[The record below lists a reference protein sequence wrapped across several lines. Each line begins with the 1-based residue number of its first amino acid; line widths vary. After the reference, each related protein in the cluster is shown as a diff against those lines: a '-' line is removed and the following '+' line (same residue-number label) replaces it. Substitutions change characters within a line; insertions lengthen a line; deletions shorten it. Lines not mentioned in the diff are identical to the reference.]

1 MKELRKLLIVIP
13 AAALVVLL
21 VASYLTRGSM
31 ANLPFLHGKRRGA
44 GQGLVDQRP
53 WQTAQAL
60 APLAVSVEEKRLA
73 RNAERLADHEV
84 DQAFAMALRMAAL
97 EPPVLKGKAQA
108 LSQTVTTLKAT
119 VKEDQATV
127 ARLTVE
133 AAKLP
138 KASDGT
144 VQSDALD
151 VAKAQLTLDNDE
163 LGDATENL
171 ARMSGDKRGTIQ
183 QELTAREASMKKFD
197 EQADN
202 EAPTGVASAT
212 QHGTLYG
219 RAKAWF
225 DQRSRMD
232 QIEQAKAQ
240 ADADV
245 AALTAQQTELEKKES
260 AYEGAITASPSDAAP
275 SGSAATP
282 GDAEAA
288 VKGRVARLG
297 QAHAVAQIH
306 SILEDRIQTQQQLSN
321 VYDQWLAQVQ
331 LQHSVVF
338 HLILQS
344 FSMIA
349 FLLLCAALIGA
360 LVQMMLNRSKME
372 KRSLHTMRTIARLAI
387 QFVALLM
394 VLLVIFGPPS
404 QMPTILGLA
413 TAAFT
418 VVFQD
423 FILAFFGWFVL
434 MGKNGIRVGDWVE
447 INGVAG
453 EVIELGLFRT
463 SLLET
468 GKWSDRGHPT
478 GRRVTFLNKF
488 AISGQ
493 FFNFSTTGQWMWDE
507 LSVSVPAG
515 EDTFQMIEQ
524 IHKVVQKET
533 EEGARHAEEEW
544 KRAMKQDE
552 LSLFSAT
559 PSVEM
564 RPAGAGIDVLVRY
577 VTQAG
582 DRFEMRNRLY
592 QAVIDLLRK
601 ADGKTLPT
609 KSGSV

>member
-1 MKELRKLLIVIP
+1 MKDLRKLLIVVP

-31 ANLPFLHGKRRGA
+31 ANLPFLHGKRGTA

-108 LSQTVTTLKAT
+108 LSQRVTELKAT

-127 ARLTVE
+127 GRLTLE

-138 KASDGT
+138 KAPDGT

-163 LGDATENL
+163 LGDATDSL
-171 ARMSGDKRGTIQ
+171 ARMSGDKRGAIQ

-197 EQADN
+197 EQADSD
-202 EAPTGVASAT
+202 APTGVASAK

-219 RAKAWF
+219 RVKSWF

-232 QIEQAKAQ
+232 QIEQATAQ

-245 AALTAQQTELEKKES
+245 ATLTAQQTDLEKKES
-260 AYEGAITASPSDAAP
+260 ADEGAVSASSSGAAVPADAQPS
-275 SGSAATP
+275 
-282 GDAEAA
+282 DAEAA
-288 VKGRVARLG
+288 VRGRVARMG
-297 QAHAVAQIH
+297 QIHAVAQIH

-321 VYDQWLAQVQ
+321 VYDQWLQQVQ
-331 LQHSVVF
+331 LQHSMVT

-344 FSMIA
+344 FSMIT

-360 LVQMMLNRSKME
+360 LVQMMLDRSKME
-372 KRSLHTMRTIARLAI
+372 KRSLHTLRTVARLAI

-468 GKWSDRGHPT
+468 GNWSDKGHPT

-515 EDTFQMIEQ
+515 ENTFQMIEQ

-533 EEGARHAEEEW
+533 EEGARRAEEEW
-544 KRAMKQDE
+544 KRAMKQNE

-577 VTQAG
+577 VTRAS

-592 QAVIDLLRK
+592 QAVIDLMHK
-601 ADGKTLPT
+601 SDGKTLPA
-609 KSGSV
+609 GSASV